1 MTEQAAAEFTRRWA
15 RFYFRR
21 LPLVRGSLEY
31 LGANEQERVKRVD
44 TFEQV
49 IGRMNYLLD
58 HPAEISATMEDVRTL
73 KDTLNGQKIPSL
85 ESILSQ
91 TRSSEQI
98 AESVNQTFEFGK
110 KDFPSWANEPFDQ
123 QGTAASSILLEGFG
137 YYLGTV
143 VHGQNEQ
150 KVLDT
155 KRAFVRGFEE
165 VTLIEHEKSPLM
177 KDLIIWMKSE
187 KKDFPK
193 AIHSRIDAYPMK

>member
-31 LGANEQERVKRVD
+31 LGANEQKRVKRVD

-143 VHGQNEQ
+143 IHGHDEG
-150 KVLDT
+150 KVMKT

-165 VTLIEHEKSPLM
+165 VLLVEHEQSPLTRDIM
-177 KDLIIWMKSE
+177 VWMKGE
-187 KKDFPK
+187 IQDFPS
-193 AIHSRIDAYPMK
+193 AIRGRITAYK